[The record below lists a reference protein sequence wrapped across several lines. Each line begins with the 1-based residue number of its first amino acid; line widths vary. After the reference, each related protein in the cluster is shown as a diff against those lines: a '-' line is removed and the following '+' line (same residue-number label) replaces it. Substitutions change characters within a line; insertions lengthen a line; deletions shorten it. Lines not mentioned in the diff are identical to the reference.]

1 MTIRK
6 IRSKALPVAAIA
18 ATLAVLG
25 GGIASA
31 QDGGSA
37 ASSGSEGSSGS
48 SSGSES
54 SGGSGNSSSSGSSGS
69 PVSGSL
75 GSLSTSSLG
84 SSGNPASEPLTFD
97 GWGKCP
103 VAGDDI
109 GTCVTVV
116 VRGGEMQI
124 GGLKVP
130 VPDGGL
136 KIAGGVT
143 YVEDGND
150 WKDVFIPEPGTNFGV
165 TSTPITVP
173 GGALGIDTP
182 LNLTQIQ
189 STVEAVGMPSV
200 DVLDAAVSMPVRLKL
215 ENPLLG
221 DKCYLGSESNPI
233 TLNLKTTGNPPSE
246 PIGGGTPG
254 AVFRA
259 VPHTDTTFAVP
270 AATGCGP
277 LGSLNW
283 AVNLRASTPS
293 ASGHN
298 SLATTSDVY
307 NVAGF
312 EVTPRQ

>member
-1 MTIRK
+1 MSARK
-6 IRSKALPVAAIA
+6 ITSKALPVAALA
-18 ATLAVLG
+18 ATLTVIG

-31 QDGGSA
+31 QDDGSA
-37 ASSGSEGSSGS
+37 ASSGSSGS
-48 SSGSES
+48 
-54 SGGSGNSSSSGSSGS
+54 SSSSGSSGS
-69 PVSGSL
+69 ADSGSL
-75 GSLSTSSLG
+75 GSLNSSSLG
-84 SSGNPASEPLTFD
+84 SSGPPVTEPLTFD
-97 GWGKCP
+97 GWGQCP

-109 GTCVTVV
+109 GTCVSVV

-124 GGLKVP
+124 GGLTVP
-130 VPDGGL
+130 VPDGSL

-143 YVEDGND
+143 YVEDGDD
-150 WKDVFIPEPGTNFGV
+150 WKDVFIPQPGTNFGV
-165 TSTPITVP
+165 TSNPITVP

-189 STVEAVGMPSV
+189 STVEAVGTPFV
-200 DVLDAAVSMPVRLKL
+200 NVLDAAVSMPVRLKL

-221 DKCYLGSESNPI
+221 DNCYLGSETNPI
-233 TLNLKTTGNPPSE
+233 TLNLETTGNPPSE

-254 AVFRA
+254 AVFPA

-270 AATGCGP
+270 AASGCGP

-293 ASGHN
+293 ASGYN

-307 NVAGF
+307 NVPGY
-312 EVTPRQ
+312 EITPS